1 MRNIEREGIESPVIS
16 DERGDN
22 MDGAT
27 LRAILSSSLDPIV
40 VQDAEGRLVHA
51 SDAFASMM
59 GVRTSSDLI
68 GKTWAEID
76 PRGEMSSVE
85 DLRKGVLRSG
95 EGAPSEIVHRGER
108 CFSLTVTPLS
118 CGNERCTATVTMMRD
133 ITGQKELEAL
143 RKDLA
148 ILRRVVE
155 SVRDLIYL
163 KDSDGRYVLA
173 NASLIKSMGRRAEE
187 VLGRGDLELLDDW
200 ESALA
205 IIENDLKVMRSGTE
219 EMFEE
224 RVRLPNGVHTFM
236 TDKTPSRDKEG
247 HITGVIGISRDVT
260 ENKRSERIE
269 RARSRWLESILESA
283 PVAIGV
289 SRDGHTLYANP
300 RYLKMFGYSNLEEIK
315 GRPFAEQLAPED
327 RDRAMTMAMEYSRG
341 RPLEPEIELT
351 GLRRDG
357 SRFPFRAAI
366 TIAELPDGPALL
378 GFFTDLTERKRLE
391 EGLEESRHVN
401 ELYIDI
407 LTHDISNYNAAAMGY
422 LQLADM
428 NLELDERNRRLII
441 KPLEELRNSTELV
454 ANVWDLQRVES
465 GREKDGPI
473 HLETMLQQVVQD
485 HSDVPGRDVTITL
498 HSKCDCRVMAT
509 ELLSVVF
516 SNILSNAIKHSVDA
530 VRIDVRLTS
539 IVRDGENRDRV
550 EIADD
555 GPGVPD
561 EKKTI
566 IFDRSLMGLTKPVSR
581 GLGLYLVRRLVSDY
595 GGEVWV
601 EDRVPGDHAQGAK
614 FVVELPALPLDA
626 KVTVGS
632 GRSARS

>member
-1 MRNIEREGIESPVIS
+1 MSMRNIEREGIESPVIS

-428 NLELDERNRRLII
+428 NLELDDKVRGLISRS
-441 KPLEELRNSTELV
+441 LQALADSSELI
-454 ANVWDLQRVES
+454 ANIRDLQNIEA
-465 GREKDGPI
+465 
-473 HLETMLQQVVQD
+473 
-485 HSDVPGRDVTITL
+485 GRDRPEVVDI
-498 HSKCDCRVMAT
+498 CVMLDEIKEVYKNPPDREVSISLT
-509 ELLSVVF
+509 THDVCTVYGSRLLRGAF
-516 SNILSNAIKHSVDA
+516 SNLISNAIKHSTGAVDIQITVSRQHLHGTDM
-530 VRIDVRLTS
+530 VRVD
-539 IVRDGENRDRV
+539 
-550 EIADD
+550 IADN
-555 GPGVPD
+555 GPGIPY
-561 EKKTI
+561 EKRGF

-581 GLGLYLVRRLVSDY
+581 GLGLYLVKRLVESYD
-595 GGEVWV
+595 GEIWV
-601 EDRVPGDHAQGAK
+601 EDRIPGAYMEGAR
-614 FVVELPALPLDA
+614 FVVLLPEA
-626 KVTVGS
+626 K
-632 GRSARS
+632 